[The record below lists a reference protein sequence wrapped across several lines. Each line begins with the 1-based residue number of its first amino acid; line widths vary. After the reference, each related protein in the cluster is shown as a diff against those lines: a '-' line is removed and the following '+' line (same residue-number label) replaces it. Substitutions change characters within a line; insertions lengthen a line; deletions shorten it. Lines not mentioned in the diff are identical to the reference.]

1 MLSSLPLLGIAS
13 ILSSVEGSA
22 EGSDA
27 APKAA
32 EPDSQQH
39 HTLATLDSAIPEVSL
54 LSCRL
59 VILENH
65 SLRYSR

>member
-27 APKAA
+27 APAAA
-32 EPDSQQH
+32 EAGSEQRH
-39 HTLATLDSAIPEVSL
+39 ASATLDSAIPEVSL
-54 LSCRL
+54 LR
-59 VILENH
+59 
-65 SLRYSR
+65 